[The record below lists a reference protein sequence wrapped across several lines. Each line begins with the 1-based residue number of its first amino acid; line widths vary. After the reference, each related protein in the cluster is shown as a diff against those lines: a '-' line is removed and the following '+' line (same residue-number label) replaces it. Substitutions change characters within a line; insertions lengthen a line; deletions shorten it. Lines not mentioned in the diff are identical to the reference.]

1 MGRGHPLLGLW
12 VSTTGGPTW
21 TSCDRCGNTRPS
33 AWLAASD
40 RSIRADPHAVISA
53 GTARARVASDLAGL
67 AHGGLGWLTSV
78 SSTPSRRFE
87 GYAQGD
93 PVGGSGEPGCLRWVP
108 RPVPTYEYEGAVGC
122 QGPWLPM
129 LGPPSCGRGG
139 GVSRLRGDPRLSSPG
154 PHLSLWSAGWAE
166 LRGS

>member
-1 MGRGHPLLGLW
+1 MVGLERLSRAKCGPAITTPIFFGSVRVGRGHPLLGLW

-67 AHGGLGWLTSV
+67 AHGGL
-78 SSTPSRRFE
+78 
-87 GYAQGD
+87 A
-93 PVGGSGEPGCLRWVP
+93 
-108 RPVPTYEYEGAVGC
+108 
-122 QGPWLPM
+122 
-129 LGPPSCGRGG
+129 
-139 GVSRLRGDPRLSSPG
+139 
-154 PHLSLWSAGWAE
+154 
-166 LRGS
+166 